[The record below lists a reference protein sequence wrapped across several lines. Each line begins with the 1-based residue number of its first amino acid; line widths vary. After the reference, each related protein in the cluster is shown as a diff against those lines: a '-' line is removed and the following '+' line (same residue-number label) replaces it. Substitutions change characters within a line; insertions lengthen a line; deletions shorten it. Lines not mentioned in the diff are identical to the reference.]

1 MKNGPI
7 IAPATPEGI
16 AAALPPADPRLV
28 RDVLALCGGDLA
40 VTLSVL
46 ATAVGTVAA
55 ERVSPQARVVVLA
68 GVARVIATTAALRG
82 AVPAGQ
88 A

>member
-1 MKNGPI
+1 MSLGKVR
-7 IAPATPEGI
+7 ATPEAI
-16 AAALPPADPRLV
+16 AAALPAADPRLV

-46 ATAVGTVAA
+46 ATAIGTVAA
-55 ERVSPQARVVVLA
+55 ERVDPGARLPVLA
-68 GVARVIATTAALRG
+68 GVARVIANTAALRA